1 MASPAQI
8 IRHKFLNT
16 FFSRHS
22 LWFLCIFTALSIT
35 WFRTVY
41 TPHSIYYF
49 ISDTLLNG
57 LWVVTGALSLL
68 GLYDVLQNRHSIL
81 RNYPIMVIF
90 VFYLKIYVQKFANT
104 LLKPIKMLY
113 LSRVCKEA

>member
-16 FFSRHS
+16 FFHVILSG
-22 LWFLCIFTALSIT
+22 FMYFTALSIT

-57 LWVVTGALSLL
+57 LWVVTGVLSLL
-68 GLYDVLQNRHSIL
+68 GLYDVLQNKHSIL
-81 RNYPIMVIF
+81 RNYPIMGHF
-90 VFYLKIYVQKFANT
+90 RFCLKIYVPKFVNT
-104 LLKPIKMLY
+104 LLKRIKMLY
-113 LSRVCKEA
+113 LFLACNEA

>member
-1 MASPAQI
+1 
-8 IRHKFLNT
+8 
-16 FFSRHS
+16 
-22 LWFLCIFTALSIT
+22 

-81 RNYPIMVIF
+81 RNYPIMGHFRFLFEDIRPEIRQYF
-90 VFYLKIYVQKFANT
+90 IEADQDALPF
-104 LLKPIKMLY
+104 
-113 LSRVCKEA
+113 SRM

>member
-22 LWFLCIFTALSIT
+22 LVFMYFYCAQHHMVSN
-35 WFRTVY
+35 RY

-57 LWVVTGALSLL
+57 LWVVTGVLSLL
-68 GLYDVLQNRHSIL
+68 GLYDVLQNKHSIL
-81 RNYPIMVIF
+81 RNYPIM
-90 VFYLKIYVQKFANT
+90 T
-104 LLKPIKMLY
+104 LSFLFEDIRPEIRQYFIEADQDVLY
-113 LSRVCKEA
+113 LFLACNEA

>member
-68 GLYDVLQNRHSIL
+68 GLYDVLQNKHSIL
-81 RNYPIMVIF
+81 RNYPIMGHF
-90 VFYLKIYVQKFANT
+90 RFLLKIYAPKFVNT
-104 LLKPIKMLY
+104 LLKRIKMLY
-113 LSRVCKEA
+113 LFLACNEA